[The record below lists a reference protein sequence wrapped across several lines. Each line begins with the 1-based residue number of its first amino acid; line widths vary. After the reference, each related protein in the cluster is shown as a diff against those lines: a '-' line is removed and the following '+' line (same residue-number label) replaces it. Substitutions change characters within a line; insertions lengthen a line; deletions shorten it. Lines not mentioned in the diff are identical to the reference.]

1 MNYLYTS
8 PIAKPIPIPD
18 TIDVDD
24 NASYYKK
31 YQIEIINDNPGTF
44 IFLIDQSGS
53 MLGNPIL
60 LVKEAFFLFIQSLP
74 PKSFVQLI
82 GFGSSFKP
90 HQESPVQY
98 NKKNIAQITKTIRS
112 LVANMKET
120 NLCSPLQYICEKKD
134 NIITN
139 YKYPNLFILTDG
151 CVINKQ
157 ECLKIIAE
165 ASNWMRVHS
174 IGIGNTF
181 DLELIEKS
189 GKLGKGSYSYAR
201 NLGAM
206 KEVVI
211 EALNKSLRN
220 SLLSNQFDFSGNI
233 GKMEYFYS
241 PNTNVIYQDDLLCYS
256 FITKG
261 HIEKTNINIKITSNT
276 SFGDIVAKDIAI
288 EKETQIEKGDT
299 ISKIIMGQLIN
310 GFIEAQEIQIAKD
323 YQILSKNTA
332 FFGEIKNENSVEGDL
347 TKVDLTTNIYQEVK
361 MQLNQTQRIF
371 SDLVLLPHFSR

>member
-1 MNYLYTS
+1 MYTS
-8 PIAKPIPIPD
+8 PIVKPIPVTD

-24 NASYYKK
+24 NVSYYKK
-31 YQIEIINDNPGTF
+31 YQNEIINDNPGTF

-60 LVKEAFFLFIQSLP
+60 LVKEALLLFIQSLP
-74 PKSFVQLI
+74 PRSFVQLI
-82 GFGSSFKP
+82 GFGTSFKP
-90 HQESPVQY
+90 YQELPVQY

-112 LVANMKET
+112 LLANMQET
-120 NLCSPLQYICEKKD
+120 NICSPLQYICEKKD
-134 NIITN
+134 NIIKN

-165 ASNWMRVHS
+165 SSNWMRIHS

-201 NLGAM
+201 NLGAI

-241 PNTNVIYQDDLLCYS
+241 QNTNVIYQDDLLCYS
-256 FITKG
+256 FISKG
-261 HIEKTNINIKITSNT
+261 HIEKTT
-276 SFGDIVAKDIAI
+276 
-288 EKETQIEKGDT
+288 
-299 ISKIIMGQLIN
+299 
-310 GFIEAQEIQIAKD
+310 
-323 YQILSKNTA
+323 
-332 FFGEIKNENSVEGDL
+332 
-347 TKVDLTTNIYQEVK
+347 
-361 MQLNQTQRIF
+361 
-371 SDLVLLPHFSR
+371 